1 MQSINLFEGVL
12 YLSSIIGLVVFFN
25 GILDTMKN
33 TNFAS
38 KPLNENPN
46 EVNLRISK
54 ILAQTMGGILVFM
67 VALLS
72 IEYSQFVAHKTTYI
86 ATAIIA
92 IGLLLPIRN
101 IKRFINYLKYRN
113 LKKDFANLVTIGDDF
128 NSLAPAIFKI
138 NDALKVI
145 NLKLETIKDNDDK
158 QDLECMK
165 ELLNIKKNNLS
176 EISKNLKENMAA
188 IK

>member
-1 MQSINLFEGVL
+1 MQSISFFEGVL
-12 YLSSIIGLVVFFN
+12 YILSIIGLMVFCN
-25 GILDTMKN
+25 GMVDTIKTIDFGKKPSKVNIDESNLKIAKN
-33 TNFAS
+33 F
-38 KPLNENPN
+38 
-46 EVNLRISK
+46 I
-54 ILAQTMGGILVFM
+54 QTFFGITVFM
-67 VALLS
+67 IALLS
-72 IEYSQFVAHKTTYI
+72 TDSSQFMLNKTTYI

-92 IGLLLPIRN
+92 VGLLLPIRN

-138 NDALKVI
+138 NDALKII
-145 NLKLETIKDNDDK
+145 NLKLESVKDEDDK
-158 QDLECMK
+158 KDLECMQ

-176 EISKNLKENMAA
+176 EISKTLRDNMAA

>member
-25 GILDTMKN
+25 GILDAIKN
-33 TNFAS
+33 INWES
-38 KPLNENPN
+38 KPLNENTH
-46 EVNLRISK
+46 EVNSRISK

-67 VALLS
+67 VALIS
-72 IEYSQFVAHKTTYI
+72 IEYSQFIAHKTTYI

-92 IGLLLPIRN
+92 VGLLLPIRKSKN
-101 IKRFINYLKYRN
+101 IINYLKYRS
-113 LKKDFANLVTIGDDF
+113 LKKNFAKLVTIGDDF

-145 NLKLETIKDNDDK
+145 NLKLESVKDEDDK
-158 QDLECMK
+158 KDLECMQ
-165 ELLNIKKNNLS
+165 ELLNIKRNNLS
-176 EISKNLKENMAA
+176 EISKTLKENMAA